1 MINSYNF
8 PERWPL
14 LWRQWPRFRL
24 QAIQDGSGW
33 RNTSTD
39 LWCLTETRQHRFH
52 QVHPKESGCDRGYC
66 LSPSVLHGHVP
77 TLIPLALSCSRF
89 RLTLYMLFFFS
100 LSFFVFLL
108 GHSKSYRTSHSS
120 FGQISL
126 SFVRQ
131 EKPTSRRSG
140 APLRRSRL
148 FASPRPGTRRV
159 VAKGWRSW
167 LVEPGN
173 YPNMAYK
180 TYKTLFQLGKS
191 VEMIRNFILMNRVIV
206 PICTNTSG

>member
-1 MINSYNF
+1 MS
-8 PERWPL
+8 
-14 LWRQWPRFRL
+14 
-24 QAIQDGSGW
+24 
-33 RNTSTD
+33 
-39 LWCLTETRQHRFH
+39 HRDSAAPVKH
-52 QVHPKESGCDRGYC
+52 QVHPKESGCDRGCC
-66 LSPSVLHGHVP
+66 LSPGVVLHGHVP

-100 LSFFVFLL
+100 LSFFVSLL

-148 FASPRPGTRRV
+148 FASPRPGTQV
-159 VAKGWRSW
+159 VASSRKGEDHGQWNRGTIPTWRTRLTRPCFS
-167 LVEPGN
+167 LGN
-173 YPNMAYK
+173 
-180 TYKTLFQLGKS
+180 QLK
-191 VEMIRNFILMNRVIV
+191 
-206 PICTNTSG
+206 